1 MMIIVYKN
9 KAHRKKSE
17 CWKII
22 FDTGYKLGK
31 SGKIAPRKRNLKLT
45 AVSDVGGP

>member
-1 MMIIVYKN
+1 MMIIVKN
-9 KAHRKKSE
+9 KPHRKISE

-31 SGKIAPRKRNLKLT
+31 SGKVAPRKRNLKLT
-45 AVSDVGGP
+45 AVCDVGGP